1 MERPR
6 AVLAWPRMDDAARMS
21 RPVATGLA
29 LLSAGLVFGAVF
41 FGGGSSDSNVLWVG
55 GAAALF
61 ASASLIACSFGRLGL
76 PESDGT
82 VRVAF
87 AGVVGLV
94 AWTGISIAWSVA
106 GDHSWSALNKGIA
119 YAGFFVVGLALC
131 SLGTR
136 TTQAV
141 AGLLAATLAG
151 ALAWALLGK
160 AIPSLGPSD
169 LLGVGR
175 LQSPVGYA
183 NGLALLADAAVR
195 LASGWP

>member
-41 FGGGSSDSNVLWVG
+41 FGGGSGDSNVLWVG
-55 GAAALF
+55 GAAALL
-61 ASASLIACSFGRLGL
+61 AAAALVARSFGRLGL
-76 PESDGT
+76 PEIDGT
-82 VRVAF
+82 VRVAL

-119 YAGFFVVGLALC
+119 YAGFLVVGLALC

-136 TTQAV
+136 TTQTV
-141 AGLLAATLAG
+141 AGLLAAVVG
-151 ALAWALLGK
+151 AALGWALDRK
-160 AIPSLGPSD
+160 R
-169 LLGVGR
+169 V
-175 LQSPVGYA
+175 V
-183 NGLALLADAAVR
+183 
-195 LASGWP
+195 